1 MRLAYEFLAT
11 LCTALFAG
19 AAMYISLVEHP
30 ARMECG
36 TRLAVTEFGPS
47 YRRATVMQASLAII
61 AFVAGM
67 AAWLVSARWIW
78 LAGCILIGVVV
89 PLTLIVIFPTNKKL
103 LDPSLKPD
111 SDDARRLLKRWGS
124 LHWVRTL
131 LSLAAT
137 VIFLSNIMSSSE
149 GIRRAREAVLRQDLF
164 MLRQVISQY
173 TLDKQKP
180 PQSLGDLVRAG
191 YLKQTP
197 VDPMTERSDTW
208 KFDRED
214 APINPVPH
222 QPLISLHSG
231 SDRCATDGTAY
242 NTW

>member
-1 MRLAYEFLAT
+1 MGLAFEFLTT

-19 AAMYISLVEHP
+19 AAVYISLVEHP

-47 YRRATVMQASLAII
+47 YRRATVIQASLAIT
-61 AFVAGM
+61 AFVAAIG
-67 AAWLVSARWIW
+67 AWLESSRWVW
-78 LAGCILIGVVV
+78 LAGGIPIGVVV

-103 LDPSLKPD
+103 LDPSLNPD

-137 VIFLSNIMSSSE
+137 VVLLSNMMSFSE

-164 MLRQVISQY
+164 TLRA
-173 TLDKQKP
+173 
-180 PQSLGDLVRAG
+180 R
-191 YLKQTP
+191 
-197 VDPMTERSDTW
+197 
-208 KFDRED
+208 
-214 APINPVPH
+214 
-222 QPLISLHSG
+222 
-231 SDRCATDGTAY
+231 
-242 NTW
+242 